1 MMNFLQYFND
11 WVKGD
16 LVQAKVMIGTA
27 VFLCIPFIWFS
38 TRSVNSFFKGT
49 MIPAVVLSVVFLSY
63 GTYLLVTKSKEIP
76 VMEKMY
82 SEDGTAVLQK
92 EKERTAKDSRSY
104 MIFRTVW
111 LSVFIISGLSYF
123 LISGTCFKGFS
134 SGCMILFFSL
144 FITDSCFHSRL
155 KTYRAALE
163 TQ

>member
-1 MMNFLQYFND
+1 MMNFQQYFND
-11 WVKGD
+11 WVQGD
-16 LVQAKVMIGTA
+16 VVQAKVMIGITI
-27 VFLCIPFIWFS
+27 FLCIPFIWFS
-38 TRSVNSFFKGT
+38 ARSVNSFLKGT
-49 MIPAVVLSVVFLSY
+49 IIPAVVLSLVFLSY

-82 SEDGTAVLQK
+82 SEDAAAVLQK

-104 MIFRTVW
+104 VAFRAVW
-111 LSVFIISGLSYF
+111 LTVFFISGLLYF